1 MESRSVISFE
11 TMYTTVPSTKRVI
24 GSRASTTL
32 PVHMFLQLSL
42 GGQ

>member
-1 MESRSVISFE
+1 MESRSVISLD
-11 TMYTTVPSTKRVI
+11 TMYTTVPSTNRVI

-32 PVHMFLQLSL
+32 PVHMFLQLSF